1 MKHLNL
7 RVANILMMASGII
20 AMSSIFL
27 SCTKAEKDYL
37 QGIPVVAS
45 YGYNLSGRTD
55 RVKGYLFK
63 IENIRKVHD
72 PCLMFISKGVDGE
85 DEAYVVVNRTR
96 YEFPPIIE
104 GSRLKTELPSDQEMG
119 KRGFYALS
127 HRADL
132 LGKTVVPLKTE
143 DLQEGIN
150 EVTFY
155 KGDEGDGYDV
165 MDSRIESADK
175 QSAEVV
181 GITYRI
187 ITRGRPA
194 SVADFDFV
202 MNYRGEDKRKEA
214 DVPDWAR
221 RGKVRFYRAG
231 IDYEHL
237 DRMFEMFEEARIN
250 LIAVHV
256 PPDEKSEEYARVKAL
271 IDRCHKNGIKVTA
284 FFSLGGIR
292 LSSVMMNPDLKNFVS
307 RDEYGDLRWREHGR
321 TYLADLT
328 NEGYMRERLNNVKVA
343 IRAGVDEIYYDYA
356 IGGTGEVI
364 EFMSKIRDVLKKEGK
379 NLTIYG
385 NCKGDIL
392 VDDLCDLTKSEG
404 TEEAGIFDGEWVHNV
419 TQSRFYYAAG
429 DGWKPYRSKYE
440 GADPGVANPGAFDIR
455 EGMKYGWKRPIAE
468 ASAFQSHFA
477 IAETGS
483 KLRNG
488 WIQKDNELAM
498 EIWDGIVS
506 YFQFLEKYEDYYTD
520 VRTVSKVGL
529 LAPPVIPSFE
539 VALTRVP
546 LFDAMA
552 ELNVMYDV
560 LLAPRIN
567 ADLVNQYAAIVIPDI
582 PYIDE
587 QQLKVME
594 EYKNSGGK
602 VYTIGSSDE
611 LRALADI
618 YSPSSLIQEI
628 QHEAKREEFFR
639 NLQGL
644 TGAQLVSVK
653 NAPYVLAN
661 VVRKLGSARII
672 LHFVNYSEPV
682 ENLRVKVNLEGL
694 VEKIDKD
701 SIILLSP
708 DSVPQE
714 VTVVSLKGAQLE
726 LAIPKLEI
734 YDIVAIN

>member
-1 MKHLNL
+1 MRHPQL
-7 RVANILMMASGII
+7 RVASILILAATAIAST
-20 AMSSIFL
+20 FL
-27 SCTKAEKDYL
+27 SCTKAEKDYI

-55 RVKGYLFK
+55 RIKGYLFK
-63 IENIRKVHD
+63 IENMSKVHD
-72 PCLMFISKGVDGE
+72 PCLMFIAKGVDGE
-85 DEAYVVVNRTR
+85 DEAYLMVNSTR
-96 YEFPPIIE
+96 YQFPPLIA
-104 GSRLKTELPSDQEMG
+104 GSKLKTELPSDQEMG

-127 HRADL
+127 HRDDL
-132 LGKTVVPLKTE
+132 LGKIVVPLKTE

-155 KGDEGDGYDV
+155 KGDQGDGYKV
-165 MDSRIESADK
+165 MDSRIESAEYP
-175 QSAEVV
+175 SAEVV

-187 ITRGRPA
+187 IARGRPA
-194 SVADFDFV
+194 SVADFDYV
-202 MNYRGEDKRKEA
+202 MNYKGEDKRKET
-214 DVPDWAR
+214 DVPEWAR
-221 RGKVRFYRAG
+221 RGKVHFYRAG

-256 PPDEKSEEYARVKAL
+256 PPDEKSDDYARVKAL
-271 IDRCHKNGIKVTA
+271 IDRCHENGIMVTA

-292 LSSVMMNPDLKNFVS
+292 LSNVMMNPDLIKYVS

-328 NEGYMRERLNNVKVA
+328 NKGYMREQLDHVRAAV
-343 IRAGVDEIYYDYA
+343 RAGVDEIYYDYA

-364 EFMSKIRDVLKKEGK
+364 DFMSKIRGVLKEEGR

-440 GADPGVANPGAFDIR
+440 GADPGVAHPGAYDIR
-455 EGMKYGWKRPIAE
+455 EGMKYGWRRPIAE

-488 WIQKDNELAM
+488 WIHQDNELAM
-498 EIWDGIVS
+498 EIWKGIAS

-520 VRTVSKVGL
+520 VRTVSEVGL

-539 VALTRVP
+539 VALTRIP

-552 ELNVMYDV
+552 ELNVMYDI
-560 LLAPRIN
+560 LLLPRMN
-567 ADLVNQYAAIVIPDI
+567 ADLVNRYSAIVIPDI
-582 PYIDE
+582 PYIE
-587 QQLKVME
+587 EEQLKVLE
-594 EYKNSGGK
+594 AYKKSGGR
-602 VYTIGSSDE
+602 VYTIGSCDE
-611 LRALADI
+611 LRALADT

-628 QHEAKREEFFR
+628 GRKTRRDEFSRRLHE
-639 NLQGL
+639 LS
-644 TGAQLVSVK
+644 GAPLVSIPD
-653 NAPYVLAN
+653 APYVLAN
-661 VVRKLGSARII
+661 VVKKLGSEQVI
-672 LHFVNYSEPV
+672 LHLVNYSEPV
-682 ENLRVKVNLEGL
+682 ENMKVRVNLEG
-694 VEKIDKD
+694 VVDSIDRD

-708 DSVPQE
+708 DAVPQE
-714 VTVVSLKGAQLE
+714 VKVVSIRGAELE
-726 LAIPKLEI
+726 LTIPRLEM